1 MKKKHLLCFLSIAFC
16 FFLTSE
22 PNVNLAKMEESD
34 LKRVKNEI
42 AVLNLNGYDN
52 IFANTYPSL
61 IYNVTEVV
69 DKEEVKI
76 VTKTRNGRNSIYV
89 EALIR
94 SFPTRPTLK
103 NLNCYDPSQIQFVR
117 PSIMLQAHLTCS
129 EQVYNLPREINKKD
143 KTIKF
148 PKEYNALF
156 KKDENYEKIFGYNL
170 FVEEGVDK
178 NSSNNKIKQGKQKLF
193 KKYGEISKE
202 YLQKNLFQNPC
213 IIKSEECKYSDT
225 ENLVTIYYDQFTDL
239 FAIVDPK
246 KNCIVDL
253 GIATQVKYAEMFA
266 YKSADTI
273 KLQELC
279 LRPEET
285 KSIESRELQI
295 YQDLNNA
302 KAIEILKATYGSI
315 DNPNF
320 IWIENNEFKIT
331 EQQATKKIEHAVCFK
346 IKPEAYGFSQDQAKR
361 INKVG
366 IVAYLREGGKL
377 PSLDLTRA
385 YQNAIKDFCEDRNQ
399 SERNDKTT
407 FRGEPSITFFNR
419 KTQQVA
425 IFDRKTKIFITA
437 YKLADRNVEEYLR
450 TGNIGEI

>member
-69 DKEEVKI
+69 DKEEIKI

-94 SFPTRPTLK
+94 SFPTRPTL
-103 NLNCYDPSQIQFVR
+103 
-117 PSIMLQAHLTCS
+117 
-129 EQVYNLPREINKKD
+129 
-143 KTIKF
+143 
-148 PKEYNALF
+148 
-156 KKDENYEKIFGYNL
+156 
-170 FVEEGVDK
+170 
-178 NSSNNKIKQGKQKLF
+178 
-193 KKYGEISKE
+193 
-202 YLQKNLFQNPC
+202 KNLFQNPC